1 MAPYSYLVLTFLT
14 AGIIVYPHINFPDG
28 QDNNTAILGNGSSP
42 HIKIYGQYSRR
53 IVSHNSGV
61 ITSLTKADS
70 LYSRKTGLYGRSN
83 TTTFNLCYETQ
94 IGGINAHVICY
105 RKYESDRLDRIF
117 NRCRNF
123 MIQMKEIVSNF
134 DDDHASF
141 SPAKFKWRQAFK

>member
-1 MAPYSYLVLTFLT
+1 MATDARKMAPYSYLVLTFLT

-70 LYSRKTGLYGRSN
+70 LYLGKQACMAVAILLHLTSAMRHKSEESMRMLFATGS
-83 TTTFNLCYETQ
+83 
-94 IGGINAHVICY
+94 IKAI
-105 RKYESDRLDRIF
+105 D
-117 NRCRNF
+117 
-123 MIQMKEIVSNF
+123 
-134 DDDHASF
+134 
-141 SPAKFKWRQAFK
+141 